1 MMKMSSK
8 NSLES
13 TVLQPILKVGK
24 GYTILAL
31 FLLSVVLLGVFAF
44 LTQLS
49 QGLAATA
56 MRDKIFWGIYI
67 VNFVFFIGISH
78 AGTLIS
84 AILRVTNAG
93 WRTPITRMAE
103 MITVVAIMVGATQIL
118 FDQGRPDRIFNLFL
132 YGRYQSP
139 LVWDLLSISTY
150 LVGSCMYLYLPL
162 IPDLALC
169 RDRLAGQASRF
180 KLAIYRV
187 LAVGW
192 TGAPEQKKLLERAI
206 SVMAIIIIPI
216 AISVHTVV
224 SWVFSM
230 TLRPGWNSTL
240 FGPYFV
246 IGAIFS
252 GIASI
257 IIVMAIFRKIFH
269 LEQFLEEK
277 HFLKLGTLLAV
288 TNLAYIYFTLAEYLT
303 MGYKLAGEDKEL
315 LTMLFAGSQAPAF
328 WAFLVL
334 GLFVPLFM
342 VVNKKTRNIPG
353 LVVASALVNVGMWIK
368 RFVIVVPT
376 LQVPL
381 LPFDVGIYRPTWV
394 EWSLT
399 AGSFAGFALLFMLF
413 ARIFPIMSIWE
424 VREELETEKEKETEK
439 VIEVP
444 AQPQPK
450 WTEVFPAKREEA
462 R

>member
-1 MMKMSSK
+1 MMKMPAKS
-8 NSLES
+8 SLES
-13 TVLQPILKVGK
+13 TVLQPILKVNK
-24 GYTILAL
+24 GFTILFL
-31 FLLSVVLLGVFAF
+31 FLLSIVLLAVVAWV
-44 LTQLS
+44 TQLR
-49 QGLAATA
+49 QGLVATA
-56 MRDKIFWGIYI
+56 MRDKIFWGVYI

-84 AILRVTNAG
+84 AILRVTGTG

-103 MITVVAIMVGATQIL
+103 MITVVAIMIGAAQIL
-118 FDQGRPDRIFNLFL
+118 LDQGRPDRIFNLFIF
-132 YGRYQSP
+132 GRYQSP
-139 LVWDLLSISTY
+139 LMWDLLSISTY
-150 LVGSCMYLYLPL
+150 FVGSAIYFYLPL

-180 KLAIYRV
+180 KLFIYRF

-192 TGAPEQKKLLERAI
+192 TGEPEQKKLLERAI

-216 AISVHTVV
+216 AVSVHTVV

-230 TLRPGWNSTL
+230 TLRPGWNSTI

-269 LEQFLEEK
+269 LEEYLQEK
-277 HFLKLGTLLAV
+277 HFIKLGTLLAV
-288 TNLAYIYFTLAEYLT
+288 TNLAYIYFTLSEYLT
-303 MGYKLAGEDKEL
+303 MAYKLAGEDKPL
-315 LTMLFAGSQAPAF
+315 LTLLFVGSEAPAF
-328 WAFLVL
+328 WAFVIL

-342 VVNKKTRNIPG
+342 VVNKKTRNISG
-353 LVVASALVNVGMWIK
+353 LVVASGLVNVGMWIK
-368 RFVIVVPT
+368 RFIIVVPT

-381 LPFDVGIYRPTWV
+381 LPYDVGVYHPTWV

-399 AGSFAGFALLFMLF
+399 AGSFAGFALLFMVF
-413 ARIFPIMSIWE
+413 ARIFPVISIWE
-424 VREELETEKEKETEK
+424 VKEELEERKEVEAP
-439 VIEVP
+439 VHIES
-444 AQPQPK
+444 K
-450 WTEVFPAKREEA
+450 WTEVFPKKIEEA
-462 R
+462 K

>member
-1 MMKMSSK
+1 MMKPLGKS
-8 NSLES
+8 SLES

-24 GYTILAL
+24 GYNILAL
-31 FLLSVVLLGVFAF
+31 FLLSIVLLAVFAWIT
-44 LTQLS
+44 LLR
-49 QGLAATA
+49 QGLISTG
-56 MRDKIFWGIYI
+56 MRDKIFWGVYI

-84 AILRVTNAG
+84 AILRVTQAG

-103 MITVVAIMVGATQIL
+103 IITVVAITVGASQII
-118 FDQGRPDRIFNLFL
+118 FDLGRPDRILNLFI

-150 LVGSCMYLYLPL
+150 LIGSAIYLYLPL

-169 RDRLAGQASRF
+169 RDRLAGQASGF
-180 KLAIYRV
+180 KLFIYRI
-187 LAVGW
+187 LALGW
-192 TGAPEQKKLLERAI
+192 VGAPEQKKLLQKAI
-206 SVMAIIIIPI
+206 SIMAIIIIPI

-230 TLRPGWNSTL
+230 TLRPGWNSTI

-257 IIVMAIFRKIFH
+257 IIVMAIFRKVFH
-269 LEQFLEEK
+269 LEEYLEEK
-277 HFLKLGTLLAV
+277 HFISLGWLLMV
-288 TNLAYIYFTLAEYLT
+288 TNLAYIYFTLSEYLT
-303 MGYKLAGEDKEL
+303 TGYKLMVEDKEL
-315 LTMLFAGSQAPAF
+315 LTILFAGEQAPAF
-328 WAFLVL
+328 WAFLIL

-353 LVVASALVNVGMWIK
+353 LVVASALVNLGMWLK

-381 LPFDVGIYRPTWV
+381 LPYDVGVYHPTWV

-399 AGSFAGFALLFMLF
+399 AGSFAGFTLLFMLL

-424 VREELETEKEKETEK
+424 VKEELEAAKGIEKEAPQHAET
-439 VIEVP
+439 
-444 AQPQPK
+444 K
-450 WTEVFPAKREEA
+450 WTEVFPKSEEA
-462 R
+462 K